1 MIQKLLHFLRLGA
14 DAISPSPIH
23 TEYRLVHVLEMLK
36 GPKGLL
42 LDAGCGSGTLLVHL
56 WRKGYRAL
64 GIDIDKQMVENAREK
79 LRQAG
84 FPPWVLVADVERLPI
99 RDRAF
104 STSISSEVLCTVRN
118 PRVGFSELCRVLEG
132 KGTLVA
138 SNLMNQG
145 EKGLF
150 PGQKLL
156 RRLWPQ
162 FPWHDEINNEFN
174 WSSLEEM
181 SFSYEP
187 YFVLLDYR
195 FGLQSLTATL
205 NDLWRLTGLLWKYK
219 SIRIFVHYLAV
230 YVNFAGLTIEKL
242 FIPRR
247 RLGLSVITLMEKRG
261 NLADNSS
268 TEVYEVKPG
277 KTEKEL
283 IGDS

>member
-1 MIQKLLHFLRLGA
+1 
-14 DAISPSPIH
+14 
-23 TEYRLVHVLEMLK
+23 MLK
-36 GPKGLL
+36 GPTGLL
-42 LDAGCGSGTLLVHL
+42 LDAGCGSGTLLVYL

-64 GIDIDKQMVENAREK
+64 GIDIDKQAVENARER

-104 STSISSEVLCTVRN
+104 STAIASEVLCTVNN
-118 PRVGFSELCRVLEG
+118 PRVGFSELGRVLED
-132 KGTLVA
+132 KGTLIA
-138 SNLMNQG
+138 SNLLNLD
-145 EKGLF
+145 EKDMLS
-150 PGQKLL
+150 GQKLL
-156 RRLWPQ
+156 RRLWPK
-162 FPWHDEINNEFN
+162 FPWHDEINSEFN